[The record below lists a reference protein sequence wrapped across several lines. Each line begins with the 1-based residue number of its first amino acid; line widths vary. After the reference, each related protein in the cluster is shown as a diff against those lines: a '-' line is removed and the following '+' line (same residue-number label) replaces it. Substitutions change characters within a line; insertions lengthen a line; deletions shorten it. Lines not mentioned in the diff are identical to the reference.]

1 MILNMC
7 GKKLKCNI
15 LDKTIF
21 LYIYKQRVISTKVRI
36 VVSFSVENGSGN

>member
-21 LYIYKQRVISTKVRI
+21 FIYKQRVISTKVRI